1 MATQRKTTMKPI
13 QQVDISADI
22 ETNETDKQTS
32 TPDKFPPKGQYH
44 QKAIAQ
50 EFGFDP
56 SGIEKYY
63 LPEALEIYQVCPQML
78 KAGHLFTQVFYD
90 LMFLMRQHRMRE
102 RMVINSAGQIV
113 RHAPKASGE
122 KGKPVLEKNTNR
134 MGKEEFRLWY
144 WEQHE
149 ELIPPVADDS
159 VQAAS
164 RENPAIAPEIV
175 IDDYDES
182 TNDDF
187 DGTLTKVE
195 DFGGTF
201 GNFADIM
208 VGQFKQQGRG
218 LAAQCAEGFQQEFT
232 EGMNDFFGAM
242 NKAASSRNGRKK
254 S

>member
-1 MATQRKTTMKPI
+1 MKPI

-32 TPDKFPPKGQYH
+32 APDKFPPKGQYT
-44 QKAIAQ
+44 QKAIAI

-63 LPEALEIYQVCPQML
+63 LPEALEIYQVAPQCL

-102 RMVINSAGQIV
+102 KMVINGAGQIV

-122 KGKPVLEKNTNR
+122 KGKPVLEKNSDR
-134 MGKEEFRLWY
+134 MGKEEFRSWY

-164 RENPAIAPEIV
+164 RENPAIAPEV
-175 IDDYDES
+175 EVLDYDES

-187 DGTLTKVE
+187 EGTLTRAE
-195 DFGGTF
+195 DFGGSF
-201 GNFADIM
+201 NNFADMM

-242 NKAASSRNGRKK
+242 NKASSRPGRKK

>member
-1 MATQRKTTMKPI
+1 MKQV
-13 QQVDISADI
+13 QQVDIQTDI
-22 ETNETDKQTS
+22 ETNEIDKQTS
-32 TPDKFPPKGQYH
+32 IPDGFPPKGQYT
-44 QKAIAQ
+44 QKAIAI
-50 EFGFDP
+50 EFGFDQ

-63 LPEALEIYQVCPQML
+63 FPEALEIYQVCPQML

-102 RMVINSAGQIV
+102 KMVINGAGQIV

-122 KGKPVLEKNTNR
+122 KGKPVLEKNNKR

-159 VQAAS
+159 VAAAAK
-164 RENPAIAPEIV
+164 ENPAIAPEV
-175 IDDYDES
+175 EVLDYDES
-182 TNDDF
+182 TNDAF

-201 GNFADIM
+201 GNFSSMM
-208 VGQFKQQGRG
+208 VGKFRQQGRG
-218 LAAQCAEGFQQEFT
+218 LAAECAQGFQEEFT
-232 EGMNDFFGAM
+232 EGMQDFFGAM
-242 NKAASSRNGRKK
+242 NKAASSRSGRKK